1 MGNVMQSSVT
11 HNILTYLMVDV
22 GEASYSA
29 FVSDPDCNLQ
39 HYQAGECYL

>member
-11 HNILTYLMVDV
+11 KNVLTYLVV
-22 GEASYSA
+22 NVEEARYSA
-29 FVSDPDCNLQ
+29 FVSDPARNLQ